1 MGDMMDMRNTGT
13 TDPSRGRS
21 RAERLVEGLTVAVAS
36 VLSFLLLAGPVTVFV
51 TTAWQLVTG
60 AGVTAFSR
68 VAVPVILLALLT
80 LPLVLALRAFRSG
93 RRKGR
98 EPMTAA
104 VPATLTLLAGSVVP
118 FGALVLV
125 FVFAHTS

>member
-1 MGDMMDMRNTGT
+1 MGDIVDMGSTGT
-13 TDPSRGRS
+13 TDLSRGRL

-36 VLSFLLLAGPVTVFV
+36 VLSCLLLAGPVSVFV
-51 TTAWQLVTG
+51 TTAWQLATG
-60 AGVTAFSR
+60 TGITAFSR
-68 VAVPVILLALLT
+68 VAVPVILLVLLT
-80 LPLVLALRAFRSG
+80 LPLVLGLRVFRSG

-98 EPMTAA
+98 DPMTAA
-104 VPATLTLLAGSVVP
+104 VPATLSLLAGSVVP

>member
-1 MGDMMDMRNTGT
+1 MGNMGT
-13 TDPSRGRS
+13 AESSQGRS

-36 VLSFLLLAGPVTVFV
+36 ILSFLLLAGPATIFA
-51 TTAWQLVTG
+51 TTTWQLVTG
-60 AGVTAFSR
+60 TGITAFSR
-68 VAVPVILLALLT
+68 VAVPVILLGLLT
-80 LPLVLALRAFRSG
+80 LPLVLALRVFRSG
-93 RRKGR
+93 RKRGR

-118 FGALVLV
+118 FGTLVLI